1 MISPPEEISGCPHP
15 CGIDIRLRNHPA
27 SEQGSDLE
35 GVDLIVF
42 GFSSVNRFHVE
53 GMAEN
58 EGDIFLGTE
67 IGDPVPGEHA
77 FDGDHDI
84 LPEGSNGTE
93 KSFRLCVDVLM
104 DPDVTSRVDNTNKH
118 IFGMQIDSTIK
129 LVLLGVEIHMAS
141 SF

>member
-1 MISPPEEISGCPHP
+1 LG
-15 CGIDIRLRNHPA
+15 NHTT
-27 SEQGSDLE
+27 SEQGSDLK
-35 GVDLIVF
+35 GVDPIVF

-58 EGDIFLGTE
+58 KGDVLLDTE

-77 FDGDHDI
+77 FDSHHDV
-84 LPEGSNGTE
+84 LTEGSNDAEQSIRVG
-93 KSFRLCVDVLM
+93 VDVLM
-104 DPDVTSRVDNTNKH
+104 DPDIAFGVEDTGKH
-118 IFGMQIDSTIK
+118 IFGVQVDSTIK